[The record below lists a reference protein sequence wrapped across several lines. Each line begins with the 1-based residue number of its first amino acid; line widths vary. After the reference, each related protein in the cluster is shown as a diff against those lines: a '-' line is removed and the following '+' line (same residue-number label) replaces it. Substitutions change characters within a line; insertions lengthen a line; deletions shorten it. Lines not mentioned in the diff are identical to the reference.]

1 MWKCSKCG
9 EQVEDGINICPACGA
24 EYEEE
29 VTDLKDS
36 ENQVNE
42 PENEVAEEKTEPETA
57 GVNEVAEA
65 EEDISKSPADETAE
79 NADTEVMAEA
89 ADETADAEDTETEN
103 TVWSCPVC
111 FKENDGDFCSECG
124 TPRPADEVQKMTNK
138 KRNILIAAVAV
149 VVLATVAVFVWFFNG
164 RYIKPTGEDGAIQYE
179 DIEKAND
186 TIWGNDVALKVNGIE
201 VPKNIYKAVL
211 TNKALVYQQDYCS
224 QSGSFDITKLDKFK
238 WDDVADKKTGKTHA
252 QVVKEDTVDMLSQMY
267 VFIALGEE
275 NGIEASKEDKDAIKE
290 QISKLKEAYGSQLK
304 DILKLNGFD
313 SVKTYENLML
323 LEAKAS
329 AVSTDM
335 KDNMKKY
342 KKEDTSTYENAK
354 SSVITAKHILIMGG
368 DNAERTMAEAK
379 KLAEDVLKKIKKGED
394 FDKLMKKYNE
404 DTGEPEEG
412 YVFGKGD
419 MVEEFEKA
427 AFKLGIGDVSKL
439 VKTKFGYH
447 IIKRELSSADIYYY
461 EKANAKIS
469 VNKSLLEDMGV
480 KADLKKIQQAA
491 DNTKSS
497 K

>member
-9 EQVEDGINICPACGA
+9 EQVEDDIKTCPTCGA

-29 VTDLKDS
+29 SNAEEMTNAVTKETL
-36 ENQVNE
+36 ENTETAEATEATDVAETAETAVDAPTETAADAENA
-42 PENEVAEEKTEPETA
+42 ENEEI
-57 GVNEVAEA
+57 AEA
-65 EEDISKSPADETAE
+65 ESAE
-79 NADTEVMAEA
+79 E
-89 ADETADAEDTETEN
+89 EN
-103 TVWSCPVC
+103 NQWTCPVC
-111 FKENDGDFCSECG
+111 FKENDGDFCVECG
-124 TPRPADEVQKMTNK
+124 AARPENDVPKMTNK

-149 VVLATVAVFVWFFNG
+149 VVVATIAVFVWFFNG
-164 RYIKPTGEDGAIQYE
+164 RYIKATGEDGAIQYE

-186 TIWGNDVALKVNGIE
+186 TIWGDDVALKVNGIE
-201 VPKNIYKAVL
+201 VQKAIYKATL

-224 QSGSFDITKLDKFK
+224 KDGSFDIKKLDGFK
-238 WDDVADKKTGKTHA
+238 WNDIADQKTGKTHA
-252 QVVKEDTVDMLSQMY
+252 QIVQEDTVDMLSQIY
-267 VFIALGEE
+267 LFIALGNEH
-275 NGIEASKEDKDAIKE
+275 GVKASKEDTEAIKK
-290 QISKLKEAYGSQLK
+290 QIDSLKENYGSQLD

-313 SVKTYENLML
+313 SVKDYENLML

-329 AVSTDM
+329 AVSSDM

-342 KKEDTSTYENAK
+342 KKEDNAVYESTD
-354 SSVITAKHILIMGG
+354 STVISAKHILIMGG
-368 DNAERTMAEAK
+368 DDAERTMAEAK
-379 KLAEDVLKKIKKGED
+379 KLANDVLKKVKKGED

-427 AFKLGIGDVSKL
+427 AFKLGIGDVSGL

-469 VNKSLLEDMGV
+469 VNKSLIKDLGV
-480 KADLKKIQQAA
+480 NKADLKKIQEEA
-491 DNTKSS
+491 DNTK
-497 K
+497 